1 MPRRREHDLLPA
13 MSSEINHHELTK
25 WKAHPQPLET
35 TQEEGSGHPQIIYT
49 NLKTETTCKTR
60 RDTHCIFVFCSDNMA
75 ESRVLVSKGFFFFL
89 YSSTHFPGKLFLR
102 KEMTLNK

>member
-49 NLKTETTCKTR
+49 DLKTETTCKTR

-75 ESRVLVSKGFFFFL
+75 GSRVLVSKGFFFSFIPAHISL
-89 YSSTHFPGKLFLR
+89 ENYF
-102 KEMTLNK
+102 